1 MKFCAWIYLCP
12 MVMTVIMVDDY
23 YSYRAKQTQNIS
35 INALELINMEHFT
48 QSYIIALLV
57 ENIMELCT

>member
-1 MKFCAWIYLCP
+1 